1 MMRKTKRIYISLLGL
16 VISMFIFGTVSY
28 AWISLATI
36 NNIEGLTLTASSG
49 NELQISIDG
58 IEFSN
63 RLPTAVLTEIFE
75 DIRLIDLTSLDGIN
89 FELGGLR
96 DFEGVIANEHYLS
109 FDLWFRTIRPERTI
123 YLINNVNDQVDFNT
137 AIQGTYVV
145 SQGVS
150 WRADHSFING
160 ATMDDIVEKGD
171 IGIYHA
177 SDAIRISVIELND
190 DLNPLDLRDEE
201 ELRRFIYDPSE
212 NPSRGYGVPI
222 GMFSYFVQKTKWYIR
237 LPDTFPE
244 TSYRLTKF
252 DTHNPYQALDNE
264 SWVATLQ
271 ETDEVDN
278 LGRTYYKAK
287 IRVNIWVEG
296 WDADA
301 FDAIDKDTVL
311 IQLQFKAADK
321 AIE

>member
-1 MMRKTKRIYISLLGL
+1 
-16 VISMFIFGTVSY
+16 MFIFGTVSY

-58 IEFSN
+58 HEFSN
-63 RLPTAVLTEIFE
+63 RLPAAVITEIFE
-75 DIRLIDLTSLDGIN
+75 DIQLIDLTSLDGIN
-89 FELGGLR
+89 FEIGGLR
-96 DFEGVIANEHYLS
+96 EFEGVTPNEHYLS

-137 AIQGTYVV
+137 AIPGTYVV

-150 WRADHSFING
+150 WRADHAFING

-171 IGIYHA
+171 VGIYHA
-177 SDAIRISVIELND
+177 SDAIRISVIEQND
-190 DLNPLDLRDEE
+190 DLNPLDQREE
-201 ELRRFIYDPSE
+201 NELRRFIYDPSE

-222 GMFSYFVQKTKWYIR
+222 GMFSYFVQKTKWYIT
-237 LPDTFPE
+237 LPEEFPE

-252 DTHNPYQALDNE
+252 DSHNPYQALDNE

-271 ETDEVDN
+271 PTEEVDN

-321 AIE
+321 VDE